1 MPAARWWSFGS
12 FSEAA
17 CDEGIAPSLV
27 AKRIGQLE
35 RHLHKKLFDRT
46 TRSVTLTDAG
56 EKFNA
61 RAAEV
66 VTQFEELVSKVERDD
81 GKVEGHIR
89 VIAPTTL
96 AIRELGPIF
105 NQFLV
110 EHPRVTLEVVLVDR
124 SANPAEGNFDL
135 AISGRLASYE
145 GVVDIP
151 LRPVRPILCAP
162 PDYLSRAPALSHPR
176 DLSEHACIV
185 FSGTGADWHFVSAKG
200 TVSVEVRPRL
210 VADDN
215 LSVLDA
221 ARRGLGVALIP
232 EYVVR
237 QNLESGALVGLLPKF
252 EPQENWF
259 KAFIPRRRL
268 NVARVA
274 ALLKWLQE
282 RWAHVS

>member
-1 MPAARWWSFGS
+1 M
-12 FSEAA
+12 
-17 CDEGIAPSLV
+17 
-27 AKRIGQLE
+27 
-35 RHLHKKLFDRT
+35 
-46 TRSVTLTDAG
+46 TLTDAG